1 MPNVIEC
8 TSCRRRLS
16 VPEELV
22 GCPVQCPSC
31 GQRFIAPLPNDG
43 ATRPERREESL
54 AEQAAAHA
62 GSGELELSRDENVLT
77 APVRDLPPP
86 PRPLQAVPV
95 DGSPPL
101 RKAGSSS
108 GRVVCPDCGEAL
120 PAGATRCPWCS
131 DDGTEDRPWERPDT
145 DWIRRDCE
153 PHRGTLILVFGILSL
168 VTVGLYFLSPIGLG
182 LAIAAWIMGQRDLAK
197 MHQKIMDPQG
207 RGTTQAGWICDII
220 GTVLNSL
227 LVLGCGGFFILTMFL
242 H

>member
-54 AEQAAAHA
+54 GEPAAAHA

-108 GRVVCPDCGEAL
+108 GRVVCPDCEIGRASC
-120 PAGATRCPWCS
+120 R
-131 DDGTEDRPWERPDT
+131 ER
-145 DWIRRDCE
+145 W
-153 PHRGTLILVFGILSL
+153 S
-168 VTVGLYFLSPIGLG
+168 VG
-182 LAIAAWIMGQRDLAK
+182 
-197 MHQKIMDPQG
+197 
-207 RGTTQAGWICDII
+207 
-220 GTVLNSL
+220 
-227 LVLGCGGFFILTMFL
+227 
-242 H
+242 